1 MNAPL
6 RHKLKHLPLGPGV
19 YHFKD
24 AAGEL
29 LYIGKAKSLKKRVSS
44 YFVKSHPDEKTR
56 LLVRAIADV
65 EVITTK
71 TETEA
76 FLLEASL
83 IRQHKPPYNI
93 DLKESAGR
101 YAYLKMTDEEF
112 PRLVVA
118 RNADDKKDGTIF
130 GPYASAAVRRE
141 AQYLA
146 RTTFKLRTCRKL
158 PKRACLLYHINLC
171 DAPCIKNISK
181 ADYQANVKKA
191 EEFLRGNTGELKKQL
206 EAEMK
211 RFAGEMKYEQAKVR
225 RDQIA
230 AIEGL
235 QERQAIDLPKGYD
248 QDVFAYVVTPERMIV
263 QSFNVVQ
270 GLVSGKKEF
279 TAQSDDFS
287 EFLRRY
293 YDANAIPEE
302 VIIPERLD
310 DQESLAAYLS
320 ERKGRKVAITVPQ
333 KGSKKDLLELLQQ
346 NLEISAKVGNAVLY
360 ELQQTLNL
368 PTLPRCIE
376 MFDISHL
383 GGTEI
388 VASMV
393 QFVDAQPHKNEYRKF
408 KMYTVRDN
416 DDFASMREVVGR
428 RYKRILAEG
437 KKLPDLIVV
446 DGGRGQLSS
455 ALSVLQDL
463 GVTTPLIA
471 LAKREEEIYTV
482 GRRFPVRLSKQ
493 SESLKLLQRI
503 RDEAH
508 RFAITYQRKR
518 RSMRLANRK

>member
-1 MNAPL
+1 MTPKL
-6 RHKLKHLPLGPGV
+6 RAQLQKLPTSPGV

-24 AAGEL
+24 ASGAL
-29 LYIGKAKSLKKRVSS
+29 LYIGKAKSLKKRVGS
-44 YFVKSHPDEKTR
+44 YFSKHHTDDKTR
-56 LLVRAIADV
+56 LLVAATAEV
-65 EVITTK
+65 EIITTK
-71 TETEA
+71 TEVEA
-76 FLLEASL
+76 LLLEASL
-83 IRQHKPPYNI
+83 IKKYKPPYNI
-93 DLKESAGR
+93 DLKESSGR

-118 RNADDKKDGTIF
+118 RTAEDKKDGKVF
-130 GPYASAAVRRE
+130 GPYTSAATRRE

-171 DAPCIKNISK
+171 DAPCIGNISK
-181 ADYQANVKKA
+181 EEYAQNVKKA
-191 EEFLRGNTGELKKQL
+191 EEFLRGNVGELQKELKQ
-206 EAEMK
+206 EMK
-211 RFAGEMKYEQAKVR
+211 ELAKERKYEQAKVR

-230 AIEGL
+230 AIAGL
-235 QERQAIDLPKGYD
+235 QERQAIDVPKGYD
-248 QDVFAYVVTPERMIV
+248 QDVFAYVATPEKMVV

-279 TAQSDDFS
+279 TTQRNDFS

-293 YDANAIPEE
+293 YDTHAIPEE
-302 VIIPERLD
+302 IIIPQQLEDAAAL
-310 DQESLAAYLS
+310 EAYLS
-320 ERKGRKVAITVPQ
+320 ERKGKKVAITVPQ
-333 KGSKKDLLELLQQ
+333 RGSKKDLLALLQQ
-346 NLEISAKVGNAVLY
+346 NLEVSAKVGNAVLY
-360 ELQQTLNL
+360 ELQQALNL
-368 PTLPRCIE
+368 PTLPNCIE

-383 GGTEI
+383 GGTDI

-393 QFVDAQPHKNEYRKF
+393 QFTDAQPNKNEYRKF
-408 KMYTVRDN
+408 RMRTVKDN
-416 DDFASMREVVGR
+416 DDFASMREVIAR
-428 RYKRILAEG
+428 RYKRIMAEG

-463 GVTTPLIA
+463 GITTPLIA

-493 SESLKLLQRI
+493 SEGLKLLQHI

-508 RFAITYQRKR
+508 RFAITYQKKR
-518 RSMRLANRK
+518 RSMRLAGRS